1 MLKIDSKRLSKE
13 QMTKGPGK
21 DYFLV
26 EVKGFDKQTAQKPEV
41 DGNADKHEFVLIC
54 PQGSGK
60 PSGKRVPLNQKVSS
74 RDYMIQENMMNN
86 MVEND
91 NYMQSKFIFSYSFK
105 ITSIILKL
113 KESPNFLRKFIKQ
126 DFLHM
131 IAKNI
136 FTCVGSFI
144 K

>member
-26 EVKGFDKQTAQKPEV
+26 EVKGFDKQTSQKPEV

-60 PSGKRVPLNQKVSS
+60 PSGKRVQLNQKVSS

-91 NYMQSKFIFSYSFK
+91 NYMQSKFISPYSFEIK
-105 ITSIILKL
+105 SIILKL
-113 KESPNFLRKFIKQ
+113 KESP
-126 DFLHM
+126 
-131 IAKNI
+131 I
-136 FTCVGSFI
+136 FFEKIYQARFFTHDC
-144 K
+144 